1 MQIVKAD
8 TVQLKI
14 PFQDPGDGGG
24 LFPGNWRALD
34 FVLLRLET
42 DTGLVAWGEGFSYF
56 CATATRAMIDET
68 VVPTLIGR
76 DPADMDTIL
85 AELRHKLH
93 ILGRYGISIF
103 AISAADIALH
113 DLAAKAAGVSLATYL
128 GGSRRTDLPAYASLI
143 RYGDAEM
150 TASVARSAADEG
162 YGMIKLHEIELDP
175 VLAVRRAIGPDLAL
189 TDDVNCNWTAEHTR
203 ALAPALRDGANLL
216 WLEEPTFPPEDF
228 AAMAALR
235 ADTGLAIATGENLC
249 THYQFAEL
257 IKAGG
262 ADYVQPSLTK
272 IGGFADTMEVHRQA
286 RAAGTRVAHHTPY
299 FGPGL
304 LATMQVLSAV
314 EDDDEDGGWLEWLY
328 VGREATLYPGL
339 AEPKDGRIAI
349 PDGPGLGHDPDPG
362 VIAKY
367 RV

>member
-1 MQIVKAD
+1 MQITKAE

-14 PFQDPGDGGG
+14 PFHDPGDGGG

-56 CATATRAMIDET
+56 CATAVKAMIDET
-68 VVPTLIGR
+68 VIPTLIGR
-76 DPADMDTIL
+76 DPAEMETIL

-113 DLAAKAAGVSLATYL
+113 DLAAKAAGVSLAEHL
-128 GGSRRTDLPAYASLI
+128 GGRRRRDLPAYASLI
-143 RYGDAEM
+143 RYGNPDMAAGVAGAA
-150 TASVARSAADEG
+150 ASEG
-162 YGMIKLHEIELDP
+162 YGMIKLHEIELEP
-175 VLAVRRAIGPDLAL
+175 VLAVRKAIGPDLHL
-189 TDDVNCNWTAEHTR
+189 TDDVNCNWTAERTLE
-203 ALAPALRDGANLL
+203 LAPALRDDANLL

-228 AAMAALR
+228 ATMASLR
-235 ADTGLAIATGENLC
+235 GQTGLAIATGENLC

-257 IKAGG
+257 IRAGG

-272 IGGFADTMEVHRQA
+272 IGGFSDTMETHRLA
-286 RAAGTRVAHHTPY
+286 KAAGTKVAHHAPY

-304 LATMQVLSAV
+304 LATLQVLGAV
-314 EDDDEDGGWLEWLY
+314 EDEGWLEWLY
-328 VGREATLYPGL
+328 VGREASLYPGL
-339 AEPKDGRIAI
+339 KEPKDGRIEI
-349 PDGPGLGHDPDPG
+349 PDGPGLGHDPDPE

-367 RV
+367 AV